1 MNYDRVPQEPEKRRV
16 ILIVSRLGLQRLTQE
31 SHKSDQQSLA
41 ARDIFQNDKVC
52 LIDASTVNSDPL
64 IEKLKGSGL
73 FNPGAVL
80 IQSPYE
86 PSIYAN
92 ASEASYTFAKAKCV
106 LFATLCGFLA
116 ARKVSVK
123 HAEIVTS
130 TSMDRIGAGANS
142 PIYGGGSL
150 EAQKAAKE
158 KMRKEISIVR
168 EYRQTQPNLDQA
180 KQYMSKYQWLS
191 DEHINSLLELRD
203 AGVPIEKETYNL
215 SVTSESKTNLNIA
228 FSLNIPTQ
236 VDMNVNIE
244 RIKDETFDFSA
255 TFEVEFW

>member
-1 MNYDRVPQEPEKRRV
+1 MSYDEIPQEPEKRRV
-16 ILIVSRLGLQRLTQE
+16 IAIVSRLGLQQLTQVSNE
-31 SHKSDQQSLA
+31 KTNEGDA
-41 ARDIFQNDKVC
+41 ARDIFHNEQVC
-52 LIDASTVNSDPL
+52 LIDASTVKSDPL

-80 IQSPYE
+80 IQSPYD
-86 PSIYAN
+86 PSFYAN
-92 ASEASYTFAKAKCV
+92 ASEASYSFAKAKCI
-106 LFATLCGFLA
+106 LFSTLCGLLA

-130 TSMDRIGAGANS
+130 KSKETLSGGAKTT
-142 PIYGGGSL
+142 YGGGSA
-150 EAQKAAKE
+150 EAQRVAEE

-168 EYRQTQPNLDQA
+168 EYGQNEPKLDKA

-191 DEHINSLLELRD
+191 DDHINSLLELRD

-228 FSLNIPTQ
+228 FSLNIPTK
-236 VDMNVNIE
+236 VDMKVDIQRVKE
-244 RIKDETFDFSA
+244 ETFDFSA